1 MDNFENMNDKME
13 SMELTLEELHIE
25 NEENKLLNNI
35 VTLESTLKK
44 FSKCGYGD
52 IVVNSKQEAKL
63 TIYTRQGTKSGIHF
77 EKRCSNYRCRAGFFH
92 GFHTYGKTKM
102 FDENVLINTYLVG
115 YYTPST
121 FFPSIF

>member
-44 FSKCGYGD
+44 CSKCGYGD

-63 TIYTRQGTKSGIHF
+63 TIYTRQGTKSGIHY
-77 EKRCSNYRCRAGFFH
+77 EK
-92 GFHTYGKTKM
+92 KM
-102 FDENVLINTYLVG
+102 QQLQMQGRVFSWLPYIWKNQNV
-115 YYTPST
+115 
-121 FFPSIF
+121 